1 MGLQMLSNLNL
12 KLNPTSAKKD
22 NYQNLV
28 NITFIASLKNGIPI
42 KIGAAVTAI
51 VIIPLI

>member
-1 MGLQMLSNLNL
+1 MGLELLSNLNL
-12 KLNPTSAKKD
+12 KLNPKSAKKD

-28 NITFIASLKNGIPI
+28 TIFIVPLKNGIPI